1 MPPTT
6 TKELKAAQQL
16 AYRTK
21 EPIWWCNLG
30 AHYATLDPPD
40 FARARKWY
48 AKAAAAGDT
57 DAKFELGAMLVHGE
71 GGVTD
76 LKRGRRLLEAAAREG
91 QISALKMVEH
101 GYQVGAWG
109 FPHSPQRARFFKRQ
123 LEQLLSEPRTADE

>member
-1 MPPTT
+1 MRRQTT
-6 TKELKAAQQL
+6 AELKAAQRR

-30 AHYATLDPPD
+30 ARYATLDPPD

-57 DAKFELGAMLVHGE
+57 NAKFELGAMLVEGE

-101 GYQVGAWG
+101 GYRVGRWG
-109 FPHSPQRARFFKRQ
+109 FPRSRERAGVFGRR
-123 LEQLLSEPRTADE
+123 LREQLAKGVV